1 MMQQHGHRHQFE
13 RRYGNELHSPAV
25 ADAFCHRHSD
35 AEAGVGTGAAAHGNS
50 INGYGMTVGE
60 RQSLVYEFSK
70 FYGVVR
76 SGMVFFRKDVGA
88 VLTHC

>member
-13 RRYGNELHSPAV
+13 GRHGNELHSPAV

-35 AEAGVGTGAAAHGNS
+35 AKAGVGTGATANGNG